1 MKTAKITVNKT
12 AERPE
17 GIEIEIVQPENPVEE
32 RLLGYLL
39 HPMLLELKRQNRI
52 PYELPA
58 RFKVEHRGS
67 GTFVASSSGGEG
79 PYYEPPKPFAIVGVR
94 VAGATF
100 DIIHAEPKVA
110 PVAAAPAAEPAG
122 TPSPE
127 LPPAAESQAAA
138 PAESAPVENSPD
150 AAPESGH
157 ST

>member
-39 HPMLLELKRQNRI
+39 HPMLLQLKHDNRV

-67 GTFVASSSGGEG
+67 GTFVASSYGGEG
-79 PYYEPPKPFAIVGVR
+79 AYYEPPKPFAIVGIR
-94 VAGATF
+94 VAGLTF
-100 DIIHAEPKVA
+100 DIIHAEPKLA
-110 PVAAAPAAEPAG
+110 PAAAPQAEAVPPAAAPEAAPAAEPV
-122 TPSPE
+122 
-127 LPPAAESQAAA
+127 PAPTE
-138 PAESAPVENSPD
+138 P
-150 AAPESGH
+150 APESGQ